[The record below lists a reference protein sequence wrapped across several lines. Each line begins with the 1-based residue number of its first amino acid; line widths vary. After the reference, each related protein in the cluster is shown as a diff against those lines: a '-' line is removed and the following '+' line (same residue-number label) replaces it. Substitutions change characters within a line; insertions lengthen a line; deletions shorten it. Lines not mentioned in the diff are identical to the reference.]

1 MSSAPANN
9 RMAENVKAQDAQY
22 FLNAL
27 AGSKRHICI
36 NNSHKPQLTEETVK
50 ELRHSELNEVIS

>member
-27 AGSKRHICI
+27 AGSKQHICI

-50 ELRHSELNEVIS
+50 